1 MPSKEWN
8 SKVKKELLE
17 IKNIITPTNA
27 WKKTYT
33 VLENVDSE
41 AGL

>member
-1 MPSKEWN
+1 MFLKEWN
-8 SKVKKELLE
+8 LKVKKEFLE
-17 IKNIITPTNA
+17 IKNIIILINV
-27 WKKTYT
+27 WKKIYI